1 MKSSLNKRI
10 CLLGNGW
17 GALAALDG
25 LHKQFDDVIVTST
38 DKDVI
43 DRARTYGY
51 QASEKIIEHHID
63 LYLCAGFNE
72 ILSEVFITA
81 NQVINIHYS
90 LLPKFRG
97 RHATVWTIL
106 NNEPYFG
113 LSVHIMNQ
121 FIDDGPL
128 IYQHK
133 FKNTGQNSKEVIEA
147 CNEHIVKNISQV
159 VADFLNNK
167 IKAKNQIRSNA
178 TWVCKRNLD
187 DCLIDFEQS
196 VEYLSLFFRAL
207 VEPYP
212 LPRIITKKGLV
223 EVVEA
228 ELVDSVYHMINGRVV
243 NIEHQRVWIKI
254 SNGFLIISK
263 IRDAHT
269 KQELDVQNVFKIGM
283 RLL

>member
-90 LLPKFRG
+90 LLP
-97 RHATVWTIL
+97 L
-106 NNEPYFG
+106 
-113 LSVHIMNQ
+113 
-121 FIDDGPL
+121 
-128 IYQHK
+128 
-133 FKNTGQNSKEVIEA
+133 
-147 CNEHIVKNISQV
+147 
-159 VADFLNNK
+159 
-167 IKAKNQIRSNA
+167 
-178 TWVCKRNLD
+178 
-187 DCLIDFEQS
+187 CLLLL
-196 VEYLSLFFRAL
+196 LSL
-207 VEPYP
+207 PP
-212 LPRIITKKGLV
+212 SLPRCLLLSRPLSLLLGTFFLLFSGSGLLP
-223 EVVEA
+223 
-228 ELVDSVYHMINGRVV
+228 LVSPRRLRPTTLPDVKSRASSSMSTCPTCTRPVPEMMR
-243 NIEHQRVWIKI
+243 QRYGTPVGK
-254 SNGFLIISK
+254 
-263 IRDAHT
+263 
-269 KQELDVQNVFKIGM
+269 
-283 RLL
+283 